1 MVETNQDWN
10 EMEKKEGGNNGNRG
24 INPSSFEICL
34 RVRYIC
40 RLNAQRVNVYVSS
53 FGSLLSQA
61 FPLFPFSNSSR
72 TSTNEGPPSP
82 LSREIRAS
90 RSLSLSF
97 ELREA
102 KRNEG
107 KRKRLQAPSHIPTDW
122 QGALRC
128 SGVYTSL
135 ETCSRYH
142 SLKAT
147 P

>member
-61 FPLFPFSNSSR
+61 FSLPLLEFVENVDKRR
-72 TSTNEGPPSP
+72 TTESIVP
-82 LSREIRAS
+82 
-90 RSLSLSF
+90 
-97 ELREA
+97 
-102 KRNEG
+102 
-107 KRKRLQAPSHIPTDW
+107 
-122 QGALRC
+122 
-128 SGVYTSL
+128 
-135 ETCSRYH
+135 
-142 SLKAT
+142 
-147 P
+147 